1 MGRMIDADALS
12 HYLAV
17 NEDGK
22 QIFYVKSKDIDNAP
36 TIDAVPVVFCYKC
49 KWYQLKNMK
58 GACLN
63 PGVSLW
69 TPEYDNVL
77 PDDYCSRGE
86 RREENDTI

>member
-1 MGRMIDADALS
+1 MSRLIDADKLTY
-12 HYLAV
+12 HLAV
-17 NEDGK
+17 NDEDE
-22 QIFYVKSKDIDNAP
+22 QFFYVKSEDIDEQP
-36 TIDAVPVVFCYKC
+36 TVDAVPVVFCYKC
-49 KWYQLKNMK
+49 KWYHLKNMR

>member
-1 MGRMIDADALS
+1 MPRLIDADALCFDVALDGS
-12 HYLAV
+12 GNEIRFIDARDV
-17 NEDGK
+17 NE
-22 QIFYVKSKDIDNAP
+22 AP

-86 RREENDTI
+86 RREEK